1 LLIARL
7 AHASGSWDRAV
18 ERGSVTLAFDE
29 RHRRRWRMTTDAG
42 EALLLD
48 LPQAAHLR
56 HGDGLEL
63 ESGGVVRVIA
73 RPEPVL
79 EIRAGTAGLARLA
92 YHLGNRH
99 LAMQIFDDHLLVRD
113 DHVIAEMVRG
123 LGGDVTLC
131 DLAFDPEPGAYGGA
145 GRHEHAHHD

>member
-1 LLIARL
+1 MLIVRTAL
-7 AHASGSWDRAV
+7 PSGTWEGFA

-29 RHRRRWRMTTDAG
+29 RHRRRWRMTTNAG

-56 HGDGLEL
+56 DGDGLEL

-79 EIRAGTAGLARLA
+79 EIRAGTAGLPRLA

-99 LAMQIFDDHLLVRD
+99 LPMQIFEDRLLVRD
-113 DHVIAEMVRG
+113 DHVIADMVRS
-123 LGGDVTLC
+123 LGGDASLRE
-131 DLAFDPEPGAYGGA
+131 LPFDPEPGAYGG
-145 GRHEHAHHD
+145 GLRHEHAHHG